1 MPNGQPPIKIFLEKH
16 SSQSVDMLAKTHPY
30 NPLWAQLGDLY
41 GAIGS
46 PVRLSR
52 TVVVGRR
59 QELVQRLLYIL
70 TYFIR
75 CSELLET
82 HMLDSAEDEAIVMP
96 GSLITTSLRKGE
108 VEESDYVLVT
118 VHKPSGDYLSQGAQG
133 RQTEAEDS
141 SYRSDNSLQSSTYMD
156 AEVEHGAG
164 ITPKEE
170 DEDEEDEEDS
180 SESQGSRSS
189 VLQTGGHGT
198 IPVIRTAGA
207 AEPAEL
213 HRESSSP
220 LSMDARL
227 ETVLRVGSASPRE
240 QVCVPDTETKSD
252 LKLHIP
258 SVPTTLASSPSP
270 PPTTERKNSGTEA
283 GTDAGMGNQAT
294 KVLSPRPLGIPLE
307 KKPPDKNMAATVPVP
322 VITGN
327 TMTGPMALTLTE
339 EDEPAT
345 KVTFLIGDSMSP
357 DSDTECRRRKVEEE
371 FKKHKKHLKDKLHPQ
386 VLLHQQQQH
395 HHQHFQPQQLQRAAD
410 SKTSNASASEDQTKQ
425 TKAAPAL
432 QRVSSKMP
440 QWSPNC
446 IEDFDEYFSLE
457 NPVETRTIDD
467 VAKRQEAS
475 TTDSIHKDL
484 LDPSGVPRP
493 GDVESHSFQ
502 GGTRSQG
509 LGLCLGSGRGQ
520 VGSSRKGDTLLD
532 VQRRCRCG
540 STDSSDACCCRG
552 CSVEQ
557 NKGLLLPVLVPQDGG
572 SNSKEDQKR
581 KAAPVNDWEIPR
593 NESSTARWV
602 TVRARR
608 RRTGRRRCWFPS
620 LGRSWWR
627 TTRSQV

>member
-1 MPNGQPPIKIFLEKH
+1 M
-16 SSQSVDMLAKTHPY
+16 
-30 NPLWAQLGDLY
+30 
-41 GAIGS
+41 
-46 PVRLSR
+46 
-52 TVVVGRR
+52 VGRR

-133 RQTEAEDS
+133 RQTEAEDG
-141 SYRSDNSLQSSTYMD
+141 SYRSDNSLQSSTYTD

-164 ITPKEE
+164 LTPKEE

-180 SESQGSRSS
+180 GESQGSRSS

-220 LSMDARL
+220 LGVDARL
-227 ETVLRVGSASPRE
+227 ETVLRVGSSSPRE
-240 QVCVPDTETKSD
+240 QLCMPDTETKTE
-252 LKLHIP
+252 LKLQIP
-258 SVPTTLASSPSP
+258 STPTTLAASPSP
-270 PPTTERKNSGTEA
+270 PPTTERKNSWTDA
-283 GTDAGMGNQAT
+283 GTDAGTGNQAF

-322 VITGN
+322 VITAN

-357 DSDTECRRRKVEEE
+357 DSDTESRRRKVEEE
-371 FKKHKKHLKDKLHPQ
+371 IKKHKKHLKDKLHPQ
-386 VLLHQQQQH
+386 VLLQQQQH
-395 HHQHFQPQQLQRAAD
+395 QHFTLQRAAD
-410 SKTSNASASEDQTKQ
+410 SKSSSSSSASEDQSKQ

-432 QRVSSKMP
+432 QRVSSKMS
-440 QWSPNC
+440 QWSPSC

-467 VAKRQEAS
+467 
-475 TTDSIHKDL
+475 
-484 LDPSGVPRP
+484 PSGVPRP

-502 GGTRSQG
+502 GGARTPGLG
-509 LGLCLGSGRGQ
+509 LGLCLGPGRAE

-557 NKGLLLPVLVPQDGG
+557 NKALTSPVLVPQDGG
-572 SNSKEDQKR
+572 GNGKEDQKR
-581 KAAPVNDWEIPR
+581 HKVAPVNDWEIPR
-593 NESSTARWV
+593 NESSDSALGDSESEETEDWQEEV
-602 TVRARR
+602 LVP
-608 RRTGRRRCWFPS
+608 FP
-620 LGRSWWR
+620 G
-627 TTRSQV
+627 